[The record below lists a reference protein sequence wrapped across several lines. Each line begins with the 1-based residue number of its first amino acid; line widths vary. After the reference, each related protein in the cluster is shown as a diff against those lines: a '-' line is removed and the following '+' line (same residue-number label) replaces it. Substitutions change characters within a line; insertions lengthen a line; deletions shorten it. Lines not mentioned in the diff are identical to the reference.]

1 MPHSPIG
8 VGCQEL
14 EKARYAYDTSSLAQ
28 PRGSQDLQVKSQ
40 AESKASRCQEDRVV
54 ARDAHVHQKGTSN
67 FLKMIHLC
75 LRRSIRR
82 TVQQNGLIEPIW
94 GKIFGKY
101 RVIHLLW
108 DLGGLTLD
116 LGVPLSAQFCL
127 GWRILAARQHGGT
140 SYPNPSQ
147 QNPGLKPDESPWQC
161 PTSRGSAGWMVFL
174 STVT

>member
-82 TVQQNGLIEPIW
+82 TVQQNGLIEPI
-94 GKIFGKY
+94 
-101 RVIHLLW
+101 
-108 DLGGLTLD
+108 
-116 LGVPLSAQFCL
+116 
-127 GWRILAARQHGGT
+127 
-140 SYPNPSQ
+140 
-147 QNPGLKPDESPWQC
+147 
-161 PTSRGSAGWMVFL
+161 
-174 STVT
+174 TVTYDIKMAKYLIFPNILKTT